1 MKTVLAYFGTHAEA
15 IKVAPVAARLADS
28 SQLAVR
34 VVAPHDQIAGPSSAA
49 GLFGIRPEHA
59 FPQSRKS
66 RHARLGFGQLLAEA
80 GRFLA
85 ADRPDVV
92 LVHASGRDSSALA
105 VAAAHLNIPLASL
118 DTSAAA
124 SATKIRHRHPAGGTA
139 DLYLEANRVGRDRLL
154 AEGVPAASIELTGST
169 TIDSLLHGISSAQ
182 AGRRPD
188 STPAPLRRLLTG
200 SAAPILAILRG
211 GKDDTAVAGTVD
223 AMLDSAAKHPER
235 SYLVSAPAAMGNFR
249 WRRPAAARANLVL
262 CGSLDFRSY
271 CRLLA
276 RSKLVLTDDPSV
288 LTEAGALG
296 KPVLPAASA
305 RRGSPPAD
313 PTKIAGPIES
323 ALQSPP
329 LAIPS
334 EDPFGD
340 GLASLRCAA
349 AVIKLLGLI
358 GTDRNAAGP
367 AAPGRNLIRLVPREA
382 ELAS

>member
-34 VVAPHDQIAGPSSAA
+34 VVPPHDHMAGPSLAA

-59 FPQSRKS
+59 FPQNRKS

-80 GRFLA
+80 GQFLA
-85 ADRPDVV
+85 ANRPDAV

-105 VAAAHLNIPLASL
+105 MAAAHLLIPLASL

-124 SATKIRHRHPAGGTA
+124 LATKIRHRHPTGGTA
-139 DLYLEANRVGRDRLL
+139 DLYLEANHAGCDQLL

-200 SAAPILAILRG
+200 SATPILAILRG
-211 GKDDTAVAGTVD
+211 GKDDAAVAGIVD

-249 WRRPAAARANLVL
+249 WRRPATALPNVTL

-276 RSKLVLTDDPSV
+276 RSKLVLTDDSSV

-305 RRGSPPAD
+305 GPGSSPVD
-313 PTKIAGPIES
+313 PIKIAGQIES

-329 LAIPS
+329 LSTPS

-349 AVIKLLGLI
+349 AVSKLLGL
-358 GTDRNAAGP
+358 GETSLRPAP
-367 AAPGRNLIRLVPREA
+367 AASSRNFIRPVRTGA
-382 ELAS
+382 ELVS